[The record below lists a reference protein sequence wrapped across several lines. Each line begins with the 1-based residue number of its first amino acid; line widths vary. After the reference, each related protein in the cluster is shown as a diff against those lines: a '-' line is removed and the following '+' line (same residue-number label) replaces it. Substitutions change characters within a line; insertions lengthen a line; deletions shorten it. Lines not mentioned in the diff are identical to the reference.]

1 MLIDSI
7 QHKCLNEIMKSLP
20 LKQKYIKADL
30 LINDLKL
37 GSAGNVEMYYSPHNE
52 YINSSAKVML
62 VGITPGWQQMEIAFR
77 TAVQAL
83 KHQAT
88 YEAACQEA
96 KFAARMAGVMRTN
109 VIQMLQEIGLHQCLN
124 VPHVAALFDPE
135 STLLHTTSLIR
146 YPIFVKQQNYTGHQ
160 PAITQNNFLYEAVLG
175 SFLPEWSQLN
185 QPLVI
190 PLGKSVEAVLHQLLD
205 EKRIQE
211 KRILWGFPHPSGA
224 NGYRLKQFQQNKA
237 DMQHR
242 LSNLNLHTA
251 APAYEKQ

>member
-7 QHKCLNEIMKSLP
+7 QHQRLIGILKSFP
-20 LKQKYIKADL
+20 LKERYSKADL
-30 LINDLKL
+30 FINDLKL

-77 TAVQAL
+77 TAIQAL
-83 KHQAT
+83 KCHST
-88 YEAACQEA
+88 YETACQEA

-109 VIQMLQEIGLHQCLN
+109 VIQMLQEIGLHLFLN
-124 VPHVAALFDPE
+124 IPHVEALFDAE
-135 STLLHTTSLIR
+135 CTLLHTTSLIR
-146 YPIFVKQQNYTGHQ
+146 YPILVKQQNYTGHQ

-175 SFLPEWSQLN
+175 SFLPEWNQLN
-185 QPLVI
+185 ESLVI
-190 PLGKSVEAVLHQLLD
+190 PLGKSVEAVLRQLLD
-205 EKRIQE
+205 EKRIQG

-237 DMQHR
+237 DMQRR
-242 LSNLNLHTA
+242 LSNLHTT
-251 APAYEKQ
+251 APTYEMQ

>member
-1 MLIDSI
+1 MLINSI
-7 QHKCLNEIMKSLP
+7 QHKHLIEIMKSFP
-20 LKQKYIKADL
+20 LKQKYTKEDL
-30 LINDLKL
+30 LIKDLKL
-37 GSAGNVEMYYSPHNE
+37 GAAGNVEMYYSPHNE

-83 KHQAT
+83 KRQAT

-96 KFAARMAGVMRTN
+96 KVAARMAGVMRTN
-109 VIQMLQEIGLHQCLN
+109 VIQMIQEIGLHQFLN
-124 VPHVAALFDPE
+124 VPNVEALFDPE
-135 STLLHTTSLIR
+135 CMLLHTTSLIR
-146 YPIFVKQQNYTGHQ
+146 YPILVKQQNYTGHQ

-175 SFLPEWSQLN
+175 SFLPEWGQLDE
-185 QPLVI
+185 PLVI
-190 PLGKSVEAVLHQLLD
+190 PLGKSVEAVLRQLLE
-205 EKRIQE
+205 EKRIRE

-224 NGYRLKQFQQNKA
+224 NGSRLKQFQQNKA

-242 LSNLNLHTA
+242 LSNLHIT